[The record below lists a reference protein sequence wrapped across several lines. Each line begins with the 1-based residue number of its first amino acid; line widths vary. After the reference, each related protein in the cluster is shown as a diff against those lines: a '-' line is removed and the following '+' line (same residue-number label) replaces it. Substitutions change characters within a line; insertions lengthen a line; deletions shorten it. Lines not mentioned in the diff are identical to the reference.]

1 MAASCSRVVC
11 RRCCHRPAQV
21 ISPILA
27 SPLPASSRYL
37 YKFKARLQSDEQSSR
52 VPLHSKRHFSTTS
65 LASHQKKPHSIHALG
80 KDYRSDDF
88 TNVST
93 SILSRVA
100 HEPNLP
106 NMPSHPLYLLNQ
118 QIHQSLGNFKV
129 IQAPSPIVTVEENFG
144 QLGIAEDHP
153 GRSPTDTYYLNRQY
167 CLRTHTS
174 AHEVQTFAQ
183 GSTRWTLTADVFRR
197 DEIDASHYP
206 IFHQMEAACIF
217 DVEEYIVGGKV
228 EQECQEMESRLK
240 NAQIEIEDKVDILE
254 AGGYQT
260 SHEMNPRKQRAAQL
274 AMRHLKATLNNL
286 VLDLFGDRH
295 AADSKQAIQEPLKVR
310 WIAAEFPFTSPSFEV
325 EVMFRGKWLE
335 ILGSGV
341 VMEKTLIEAAVSNK
355 VGWAFGLGLERIA
368 MVLFQIPDIRLFWS
382 KDRRFLSQ
390 FAVSPSTPPP
400 NSAEVIPSD
409 APQAGVS
416 SAGGLSKLPVITF
429 KPYSKFPPCY
439 KDVSFW
445 LPANFHE
452 NDLYELIRDVA
463 GDLTEDVIEI
473 DNFTHPK
480 TQKKSKCYRINYR
493 SMDR

>member
-1 MAASCSRVVC
+1 MAASCSRIAC
-11 RRCCHRPAQV
+11 RRCCHGPAQLSTQ
-21 ISPILA
+21 IFA
-27 SPLPASSRYL
+27 SPLSASSR
-37 YKFKARLQSDEQSSR
+37 QSLRFTIPFQHFEQTSTASLL
-52 VPLHSKRHFSTTS
+52 PKRHFST
-65 LASHQKKPHSIHALG
+65 LFARHQMDSRSIHVLG
-80 KDYRSDDF
+80 KDYISDDY
-88 TNVST
+88 TNVSS

-100 HEPNLP
+100 HEPSLP
-106 NMPSHPLYLLNQ
+106 NIPSHPLYLLNQ
-118 QIHQSLGNFKV
+118 QIHQSLGNFEIIKS
-129 IQAPSPIVTVEENFG
+129 PCPIVTLEENFG
-144 QLGIAEDHP
+144 QLGIVEDHP
-153 GRSPTDTYYLNRQY
+153 GRSPTDTYYLNRQI

-174 AHEVQTFAQ
+174 AHEVQTFAK
-183 GSTRWTLTADVFRR
+183 GCTRWTLTADVFRR

-217 DVEEYIVGGKV
+217 NVEEYIKGGKV

-240 NAQIEIEDKVDILE
+240 NAQIDIEDKVDILE
-254 AGGYQT
+254 AGGYQA
-260 SHEMNPRKQRAAQL
+260 SHEMDPRKQIAAKL

-286 VLDLFGDRH
+286 VLDLFGNRN
-295 AADSKQAIQEPLKVR
+295 AADSKQASQEPLKIR

-335 ILGSGV
+335 ILGCGV
-341 VMEKTLIEAAVSNK
+341 VMEKTLIEAGVSNK

-382 KDRRFLSQ
+382 KDPRFLSQ
-390 FAVSPSTPPP
+390 FATSPSTTSSSPEPID
-400 NSAEVIPSD
+400 SAH
-409 APQAGVS
+409 QAGVS

-445 LPANFHE
+445 LPTNFHE

-463 GDLTEDVIEI
+463 GDLTEDVVEI
-473 DNFTHPK
+473 DDFTHPK
-480 TQKKSKCYRINYR
+480 TQKRSKCYRINYR